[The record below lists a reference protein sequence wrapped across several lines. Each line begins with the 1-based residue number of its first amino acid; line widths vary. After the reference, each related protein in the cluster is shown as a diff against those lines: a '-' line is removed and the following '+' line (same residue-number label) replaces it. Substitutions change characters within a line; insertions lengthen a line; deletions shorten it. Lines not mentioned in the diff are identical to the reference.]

1 MAGIVFKGIDLKN
14 YLVGLQNEHVMKKR
28 IKVFL
33 LLGGLLMLVGWG
45 CSLVG
50 YGFGADAD
58 SKKTQQ
64 VKGWEVFEISA
75 GRKVAVHLKDKTTLK
90 GHFVEGI
97 KMFPNTDTAYS
108 AIVIKSGVGRKKA
121 VPLEKIEYIQVTTN
135 EGKIVGAIVGLGVDV
150 MVGAVALKVVKKS
163 IDKSIDK
170 SLSSLTSCPIIYSYN
185 GLDSRPDAEMFAG
198 AIFQAAERPDWD
210 NLDFLREDEDGVCRL
225 KMANEFEETQQVDF
239 VKLLSIDHPKGSR
252 VLPSFSGKMVTVDDL
267 QIARVARDY
276 AGADMR
282 NRIRKTDE
290 TFWLSNPYGR
300 DLHNP
305 DALRDGLILEFD
317 RSVGTSAAALVLNV
331 QNTPWASDVQRK
343 LLELP
348 GRELPQWYDNL
359 NNSPRAREDLV
370 NAMVREGM
378 LKVHVWDDKEN
389 MWRYV
394 GHIWSVGS
402 ALPKDI
408 VVELDLLGTHNNK
421 LKIKLDCPPG
431 IWMVNSVGVDYSYH
445 NVPNNATEI
454 AARKAVDQTGH
465 DVLPQLAKADNQ
477 YHSMPTTRDVVDM
490 EFVVPARKAG
500 MERSYMLNC
509 GGFYTIHMPAEGEP
523 RPERMQQLMRESGAF
538 TRFALESLYL
548 ETGRALEGRQ
558 ALR

>member
-1 MAGIVFKGIDLKN
+1 MAGTVFKGIDLKN
-14 YLVGLQNEHVMKKR
+14 YLVDLQNEHVMKKR

-108 AIVIKSGVGRKKA
+108 AIVIKSGVGRKKE

-135 EGKIVGAIVGLGVDV
+135 EGKIAGAIVGLGVDV

-163 IDKSIDK
+163 IDRSIDK

-239 VKLLSIDHPKGSR
+239 VKLLAIDHPKGSR
-252 VLPSFSGKMVTVDDL
+252 VLPSFSGKMFTVDDL
-267 QIARVARDY
+267 QNARVARDY
-276 AGADMR
+276 AGTDIR
-282 NRIRKTDE
+282 SRIRKTDE
-290 TFWLSNPYGR
+290 SFWLSNPFGR
-300 DLHNP
+300 DLQNP
-305 DALRDGLILEFD
+305 DDLRDGIILEFD

-378 LKVHVWDDKEN
+378 LKVLVWDDKEN

-394 GHIWSVGS
+394 GHVWSVGS

-408 VVELDLLGTHNNK
+408 VVQLDLLGTHNNK

-431 IWMVNSVGVDYSYH
+431 MWMVNSVGVDFSYH
-445 NVPNNATEI
+445 NIPNNTTEI
-454 AARKAVDQTGH
+454 VARKAVDQTGH
-465 DVLPQLAKADNQ
+465 DVLPQLARADNQ

-509 GGFYTIHMPAEGEP
+509 GGFYTIHMPAKGEP
-523 RPERMQQLMRESGAF
+523 RPELMQQLMRESGAF

>member
-1 MAGIVFKGIDLKN
+1 LKN
-14 YLVGLQNEHVMKKR
+14 YLVDLQNEHVMKKR

-108 AIVIKSGVGRKKA
+108 AIVIKSGVGRKKE

-135 EGKIVGAIVGLGVDV
+135 EGKIAGAIVGLGVDV

-163 IDKSIDK
+163 IDRSIDK
-170 SLSSLTSCPIIYSYN
+170 SLSSLTSCPIIYSYD

-225 KMANEFEETQQVDF
+225 KMANEFDETQQVDF
-239 VKLLSIDHPKGSR
+239 VKLLAIDHPKGSR
-252 VLPSFSGKMVTVDDL
+252 VLPSFSGKMFTVDDL

-276 AGADMR
+276 AGTDIR
-282 NRIRKTDE
+282 SRIRKTDE
-290 TFWLSNPYGR
+290 AFWLSNPFGR
-300 DLHNP
+300 DLQNP

-394 GHIWSVGS
+394 GHVWSVGS

-431 IWMVNSVGVDYSYH
+431 MWMVNSVGVDYSYH
-445 NVPNNATEI
+445 NIPNNATEI
-454 AARKAVDQTGH
+454 AARKAVDQAGH
-465 DVLPQLAKADNQ
+465 DVLPQLARADNQ
-477 YHSMPTTRDVVDM
+477 YHSMPTTRDVVDL
-490 EFVVPARKAG
+490 EFVAPARKAG
-500 MERSYMLNC
+500 MERSYMFNS

-523 RPERMQQLMRESGAF
+523 KPELMQQMMRESGAF
-538 TRFALESLYL
+538 TRFALESLYW